1 MLTAVIHWNKSD
13 RLTPVTAHIGMNS
26 ICFRFL
32 NVFFPPAAHAKTYF
46 PTCLSEEWLPLS
58 TRSLRRSCLRSVDD
72 SVYMRP
78 TGSHVPGHSPNSSG
92 TATEKP
98 LEAGASRG
106 FSFWPKTDE
115 RPFPI
120 ALARRATMDAAFS
133 DACVRILNVT
143 GCAGQAEPARGMG
156 ARQAAISDSRRRG
169 QTGSEILP
177 ALLKR
182 LGLAPQYG
190 RSAHALTSKRPGT
203 PMVPGLSHGSCLAG
217 F

>member
-1 MLTAVIHWNKSD
+1 
-13 RLTPVTAHIGMNS
+13 
-26 ICFRFL
+26 
-32 NVFFPPAAHAKTYF
+32 
-46 PTCLSEEWLPLS
+46 
-58 TRSLRRSCLRSVDD
+58 
-72 SVYMRP
+72 MRP
-78 TGSHVPGHSPNSSG
+78 TGRHVSGRSPNSSG
-92 TATEKP
+92 TATGKP
-98 LEAGASRG
+98 LEAPASRG

-115 RPFPI
+115 RPSPI

-143 GCAGQAEPARGMG
+143 GCAGQAEPARRRG

>member
-1 MLTAVIHWNKSD
+1 
-13 RLTPVTAHIGMNS
+13 
-26 ICFRFL
+26 
-32 NVFFPPAAHAKTYF
+32 
-46 PTCLSEEWLPLS
+46 
-58 TRSLRRSCLRSVDD
+58 
-72 SVYMRP
+72 MRP
-78 TGSHVPGHSPNSSG
+78 TGRHVSGHSPNSSG

-98 LEAGASRG
+98 LEAPASRG

-115 RPFPI
+115 RPSPI

-143 GCAGQAEPARGMG
+143 GCAGQAEPARRMG

-217 F
+217 LTGVRVQEGCMRRITASSARPGQKIRFHRARSRRRLPGAGRRP

>member
-1 MLTAVIHWNKSD
+1 
-13 RLTPVTAHIGMNS
+13 
-26 ICFRFL
+26 
-32 NVFFPPAAHAKTYF
+32 
-46 PTCLSEEWLPLS
+46 
-58 TRSLRRSCLRSVDD
+58 
-72 SVYMRP
+72 
-78 TGSHVPGHSPNSSG
+78 
-92 TATEKP
+92 
-98 LEAGASRG
+98 
-106 FSFWPKTDE
+106 
-115 RPFPI
+115 
-120 ALARRATMDAAFS
+120 MDAAFS

-143 GCAGQAEPARGMG
+143 GCAGQAEPARRMG

-169 QTGSEILP
+169 QTGSKILP

>member
-1 MLTAVIHWNKSD
+1 
-13 RLTPVTAHIGMNS
+13 
-26 ICFRFL
+26 
-32 NVFFPPAAHAKTYF
+32 
-46 PTCLSEEWLPLS
+46 
-58 TRSLRRSCLRSVDD
+58 
-72 SVYMRP
+72 MRP
-78 TGSHVPGHSPNSSG
+78 TGRHVSGHSPNSSG

-98 LEAGASRG
+98 LEAPASRG

-115 RPFPI
+115 RPSPI

-143 GCAGQAEPARGMG
+143 GCAGQAEPARRMG

-190 RSAHALTSKRPGT
+190 RSAHARQASGPEPRWFRAFLMAAAWPVSDRRSRSGGLYEEDYSFFSTAWTKDSISSGAEPPSPSRRRPSAMISAPSSLPRASITSTAPQKC
-203 PMVPGLSHGSCLAG
+203 S
-217 F
+217 

>member
-1 MLTAVIHWNKSD
+1 
-13 RLTPVTAHIGMNS
+13 
-26 ICFRFL
+26 
-32 NVFFPPAAHAKTYF
+32 
-46 PTCLSEEWLPLS
+46 
-58 TRSLRRSCLRSVDD
+58 
-72 SVYMRP
+72 MRP
-78 TGSHVPGHSPNSSG
+78 TGRHVSGHSPNSSG

-98 LEAGASRG
+98 LEAPASRG

-115 RPFPI
+115 RPSPI

-143 GCAGQAEPARGMG
+143 GCAGQAEPARRMG

-182 LGLAPQYG
+182 LGFRVQEGYMRRITAS
-190 RSAHALTSKRPGT
+190 SARPGQKIRFHRARSRRRL
-203 PMVPGLSHGSCLAG
+203 PGAG
-217 F
+217 RRP

>member
-1 MLTAVIHWNKSD
+1 
-13 RLTPVTAHIGMNS
+13 
-26 ICFRFL
+26 
-32 NVFFPPAAHAKTYF
+32 
-46 PTCLSEEWLPLS
+46 
-58 TRSLRRSCLRSVDD
+58 
-72 SVYMRP
+72 MRP
-78 TGSHVPGHSPNSSG
+78 TGRHVSGRSPNSSG

-98 LEAGASRG
+98 LEAPASRG

-115 RPFPI
+115 RPSPI

-143 GCAGQAEPARGMG
+143 GCAGQAEPARRMG

-203 PMVPGLSHGSCLAG
+203 PMAPVHIFYLFEILTTSPILCFGHISLGTSRISGNASTAARFCLSMTYW
-217 F
+217 